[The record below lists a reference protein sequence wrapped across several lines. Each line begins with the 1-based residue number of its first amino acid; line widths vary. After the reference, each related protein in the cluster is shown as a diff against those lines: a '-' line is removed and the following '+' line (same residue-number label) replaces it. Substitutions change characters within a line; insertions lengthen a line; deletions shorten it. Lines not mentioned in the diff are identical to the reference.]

1 MNFVEITFHLPEA
14 LAKQATQMG
23 ILTDEHITQL
33 LSAEIEAQL
42 ILMASDSD
50 IQRELAQMDD
60 EFRVTEW
67 DGLWRNENK
76 FI

>member
-1 MNFVEITFHLPEA
+1 MNLVEITFHLPEA

-67 DGLWRNENK
+67 DGLDQS
-76 FI
+76 

>member
-23 ILTDEHITQL
+23 ILTDEHITHL

-42 ILMASDSD
+42 AMMASDPD
-50 IQRELAQMDD
+50 IQRELAQIDE
-60 EFRVTEW
+60 EFRIAEW
-67 DGLWRNENK
+67 DGLDQS
-76 FI
+76 

>member
-1 MNFVEITFHLPEA
+1 MNFVEITLHLPEI

-23 ILTDEHITQL
+23 LLTDEYITQL

-42 ILMASDSD
+42 AMMASDPD
-50 IQRELAQMDD
+50 IQRELAQIDD

-67 DGLWRNENK
+67 DGLDQS
-76 FI
+76 